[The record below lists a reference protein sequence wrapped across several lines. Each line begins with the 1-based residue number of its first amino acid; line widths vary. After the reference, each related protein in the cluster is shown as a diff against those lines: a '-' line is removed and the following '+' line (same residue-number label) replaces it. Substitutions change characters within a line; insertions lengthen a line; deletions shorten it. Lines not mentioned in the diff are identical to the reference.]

1 MGLDFPGTRVARSI
15 AGRVAE
21 FRTSRGPE
29 TRSQRRDVVDFG
41 FGKLEVHASDDY
53 GEPDFDYAVS
63 TLVVRAL
70 PQCFLEAPK
79 YWFRKVRVITLSEVF
94 CNYQHDADFQQIY
107 DAWLEGAVVIRKHR
121 TRGVAGGKR
130 RRN

>member
-1 MGLDFPGTRVARSI
+1 MGLDFPGTRVAKSI
-15 AGRVAE
+15 AGRVTE
-21 FRTSRGPE
+21 FRSSSGSE
-29 TRSQRRDVVDFG
+29 TRSERRDVVDFG
-41 FGKLEVHASDDY
+41 LYNLEIHASDDY
-53 GEPDFDYAVS
+53 GEPDFDNAVS

-70 PQCFLEAPK
+70 PRSRAEAPK